1 MNNDD
6 RDGWKRLQK
15 IDSREIKKRFKKASG
30 DSAKHANK
38 FLVKRWAS
46 VRESQFQITKWIFFM
61 GILIAATGL
70 QLMWYQNNYKTTTKA
85 TDGIYPEAALGPVST
100 LNPIF
105 ASTSAE
111 RSTKSLIF
119 SSLLRYDTSGNLGY
133 DIVKNLVSDE
143 SKTKY
148 TITIR
153 SDIKWHDG
161 TSLSANDVIFT
172 INLIKNPN
180 VRSTIDGW
188 NDVTA
193 KLINDSTIELKTRA
207 LNVGFEHLLTF
218 PILPAHIL
226 NSIEPANI
234 RENNFSQSPVG
245 SGPFKVSFVQ
255 EVEEKEGQQVIFMT
269 RNNDYYGGS
278 PKINRFQLHAYS
290 TTDGIRKALSTN
302 EVNAAADLSADD
314 VSKIEKNKYVILSK
328 PIKSGAYAILN
339 TKSEI
344 LQDINM
350 RKALQLATDTNAILQ
365 GLGTTLPSLGLPFID
380 GQLNGDVPV
389 AADFDLEGAKKILDD
404 NGWVIGDGGT
414 RVKDGVKLS
423 LSVVVVKDSMLEKT
437 LEKLVEQ
444 WAKLGISISNK
455 IVDPADITQN
465 VAQEILRPRNFDV
478 LLYVMNIGAD
488 PDVYAYWHSSQ
499 ATDSGL
505 NLSNYS
511 NQVSD
516 DALSSARSRTEPELR
531 NAKYLTFARQWLRDV
546 PAIGLYQRTVHY
558 AHIKDIVSFNGANNL
573 ISSVDRYSDILD
585 WSVGK
590 REVYKTP

>member
-85 TDGIYPEAALGPVST
+85 TDGIYAEAALGPVST

-207 LNVGFEHLLTF
+207 LNVGFEHLL
-218 PILPAHIL
+218 
-226 NSIEPANI
+226 
-234 RENNFSQSPVG
+234 
-245 SGPFKVSFVQ
+245 PFQ
-255 EVEEKEGQQVIFMT
+255 YYPRIF
-269 RNNDYYGGS
+269 
-278 PKINRFQLHAYS
+278 
-290 TTDGIRKALSTN
+290 
-302 EVNAAADLSADD
+302 
-314 VSKIEKNKYVILSK
+314 
-328 PIKSGAYAILN
+328 
-339 TKSEI
+339 
-344 LQDINM
+344 
-350 RKALQLATDTNAILQ
+350 
-365 GLGTTLPSLGLPFID
+365 
-380 GQLNGDVPV
+380 
-389 AADFDLEGAKKILDD
+389 
-404 NGWVIGDGGT
+404 
-414 RVKDGVKLS
+414 
-423 LSVVVVKDSMLEKT
+423 
-437 LEKLVEQ
+437 
-444 WAKLGISISNK
+444 
-455 IVDPADITQN
+455 
-465 VAQEILRPRNFDV
+465 
-478 LLYVMNIGAD
+478 
-488 PDVYAYWHSSQ
+488 
-499 ATDSGL
+499 
-505 NLSNYS
+505 
-511 NQVSD
+511 
-516 DALSSARSRTEPELR
+516 
-531 NAKYLTFARQWLRDV
+531 
-546 PAIGLYQRTVHY
+546 
-558 AHIKDIVSFNGANNL
+558 
-573 ISSVDRYSDILD
+573 
-585 WSVGK
+585 
-590 REVYKTP
+590 